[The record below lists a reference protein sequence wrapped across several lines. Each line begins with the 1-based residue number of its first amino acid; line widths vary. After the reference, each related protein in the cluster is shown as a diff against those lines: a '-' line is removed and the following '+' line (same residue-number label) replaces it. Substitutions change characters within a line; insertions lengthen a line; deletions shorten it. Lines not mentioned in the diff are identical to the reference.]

1 MVTILD
7 GMYPISDKLSSRPDG
22 DNFSWNVSILEMLSS
37 RPDGDNFSLNVP
49 QGELSFITYFLW
61 CVWNV

>member
-22 DNFSWNVSILEMLSS
+22 DNFS
-37 RPDGDNFSLNVP
+37 
-49 QGELSFITYFLW
+49 
-61 CVWNV
+61 